1 MRWLLR
7 IIMLAGLTVPVQGC
21 APLLLAGGLVALSTV
36 DQELR
41 KQEHARKAEHARL
54 ENLRRQAEAQQ
65 RQRQEEELRWQQIVQ
80 AERRKA
86 EEAERL
92 RSAEL
97 AKRQQEELRRRQL
110 AAAEQLRQEQTAQQ
124 RRAEHE
130 RSRQA
135 ESRKAQELLS
145 AMEEELVAARWSRSR
160 LPDLAGAVSAID
172 HSAVSQ
178 PTAAR
183 LHLALGLYAFLT
195 DELGLARQQWL
206 LAKRNGLDN
215 PRAVAG
221 EFWTPGAAEAFA
233 NAR

>member
-1 MRWLLR
+1 MRRLLHV
-7 IIMLAGLTVPVQGC
+7 IMLGMLTVLVQGC
-21 APLLLAGGLVALSTV
+21 APLLLAGGLVALSAI

-41 KQEHARKAEHARL
+41 KQEHARKAENARL
-54 ENLRRQAEAQQ
+54 ESLRHQAEAQQ
-65 RQRQEEELRWQQIVQ
+65 RQRQQQELRWQQITQ

-92 RSAEL
+92 RVAEL
-97 AKRQQEELRRRQL
+97 AQRQQEEPRHRQL
-110 AAAEQLRQEQTAQQ
+110 AAAERQRQEQASQQ

-135 ESRKAQELLS
+135 ETRKAQELLS
-145 AMEEELVAARWSRSR
+145 AIEGELAAARWSRSR
-160 LPDLAGAVSAID
+160 LPDLARAVSAID

-183 LHLALGLYAFLT
+183 LHLALGLYAFFT
-195 DELGLARQQWL
+195 NDLGLARQQWL
-206 LAKRNGLDN
+206 VAKINGLDN
-215 PRAVAG
+215 PRVVAG
-221 EFWTPGAAEAFA
+221 ELWTPGAAEAFA

>member
-1 MRWLLR
+1 MRQPSQIILLAFFA
-7 IIMLAGLTVPVQGC
+7 LGVQGC
-21 APLLLAGGLVALSTV
+21 APLLLVGGIAALSTV

-41 KQEHARKAEHARL
+41 KQQHARKAEHARL

-65 RQRQEEELRWQQIVQ
+65 RQRQQEELRWQQLVE

-86 EEAERL
+86 EETERL
-92 RSAEL
+92 RAAEQ
-97 AKRQQEELRRRQL
+97 ARRQQEELRRRQL
-110 AAAEQLRQEQTAQQ
+110 AAAEQLRQEQAAQQ

-135 ESRKAQELLS
+135 ETRKAQELLS
-145 AMEEELVAARWSRSR
+145 AIEGELAAARWSRSR
-160 LPDLAGAVSAID
+160 LPDLARAVSAID

-183 LHLALGLYAFLT
+183 LHLALGLYAFFT
-195 DELGLARQQWL
+195 DDLDLARQQWL
-206 LAKRNGLDN
+206 LAKGSGLDN
-215 PRAVAG
+215 PRAVAS
-221 EFWTPGAAEAFA
+221 ELWTPGAAEAFA